1 MGSEIKEFKGLQT
14 HLSIMSD
21 FTGSLYRI
29 SNNKSSDN
37 RVSRLGASD
46 DDSCLMVAAVAATDD

>member
-37 RVSRLGASD
+37 RVSRLGASN
-46 DDSCLMVAAVAATDD
+46 DSCLMVAVAATDD